1 MRKIL
6 AKIMTCLF
14 VTSLSCGMFSAC
26 SPQVEDSGIQL
37 NPNKETINISMY
49 VAGFGSEY
57 MNTIINKWNA
67 EHADKTI
74 SLISVWN
81 ILIRLQQ

>member
-1 MRKIL
+1 
-6 AKIMTCLF
+6 MTCLF

-57 MNTIINKWNA
+57 MKTIINKWNA